1 MCSEPHWKSG
11 QSLRDERR
19 DPRQESGVIVMLI
32 DGPQFYYSIVSKF
45 LIHSES
51 SDVDYHQR
59 FIYIKVRQCDD
70 RFSIIFRKSEMK
82 WQDNYPD
89 ENRSRKPGQVASVIT
104 NRNGPLALST
114 RTRMIPMPAPGHSSH
129 TLTHLLPSHI
139 IISSTEPGVTNVKI
153 TCHHLQPGSC
163 QCLVTS
169 LRPGPRPGNSCLCSV
184 LRTLSPRNPDDSPI
198 HRGDRQL
205 FCSCILSTS
214 VN

>member
-1 MCSEPHWKSG
+1 MKKLKKSHQFFRWKNSRYSFTILKVLTSPKFRG
-11 QSLRDERR
+11 SMYRKQDETRASQHLNPWSLTLMD
-19 DPRQESGVIVMLI
+19 
-32 DGPQFYYSIVSKF
+32 SK
-45 LIHSES
+45 L
-51 SDVDYHQR
+51 V
-59 FIYIKVRQCDD
+59 YIKVRLFDD

-169 LRPGPRPGNSCLCSV
+169 LRPGPRPGNNCLCSA
-184 LRTLSPRNPDDSPI
+184 LRTLSPRNPGDSLVVVI
-198 HRGDRQL
+198 A
-205 FCSCILSTS
+205 SCTVVIKL
-214 VN
+214 